1 MKKIVC
7 GGLALALVAGGFFAA
22 RAGETQIGTAGPG
35 METNGLQT
43 ITETHAGA
51 DGSVVTTSVTASD
64 LATCQKLMKQM
75 EANGPTINR
84 QSLTNADGS
93 AVTAATGSW
102 SLTLDMDQAG
112 MNRAGKQMK
121 VKLEAGGKQ
130 SLSCTNS
137 IRMAVSSGFAKSAQV
152 LAANPGELPAQTLF
166 RKYLAAAGSAGAAK
180 QAAALGKQLEGLKLT
195 DADLLNEFAWTIL
208 TDERLQHRDLALA
221 MRLAKAAVDAAGAE
235 AGSGE
240 EAAAIL
246 DTYAHALFDSGKVG
260 AAIKYQKLAV
270 ASAAADETKAELDG
284 TLKKYEAAPADGNE

>member
-7 GGLALALVAGGFFAA
+7 GSLALALVAGGVVAA
-22 RAGETQIGTAGPG
+22 RAGGTHRGTANPVTASSG
-35 METNGLQT
+35 TQT
-43 ITETHAGA
+43 ITETYTGA
-51 DGSVVTTSVTASD
+51 DGSVVTMSVTAQD
-64 LATCQKLMKQM
+64 PATCKKLMEQM
-75 EANGPTINR
+75 KESGSLANL
-84 QSLTNADGS
+84 QLLTNADGS
-93 AVTAATGSW
+93 ALTTATGSW
-102 SLTLDMDQAG
+102 SSTLGIDQAV
-112 MNRAGKQMK
+112 MDRAIMETME
-121 VKLEAGGKQ
+121 KLEASGK
-130 SLSCTNS
+130 SSMTWTNFFEAAGS
-137 IRMAVSSGFAKSAQV
+137 AKTAHRP
-152 LAANPGELPAQTLF
+152 ATNPGELPALSLF

-180 QAAALGKQLEGLKLT
+180 QAAALGKQLEALKLT

-221 MRLAKAAVDAAGAE
+221 TRLAKAAVDAAGAE

-270 ASAAADETKAELDG
+270 ASAAADETKAELAG